1 MFFSP
6 KSHTIEAKLAL
17 VAFKN
22 HDKEYRMLNEIKIKI
37 NKEFRKINSLSTF
50 NVFPRH
56 DL

>member
-22 HDKEYRMLNEIKIKI
+22 HDKEQQ
-37 NKEFRKINSLSTF
+37 
-50 NVFPRH
+50 NVKMR
-56 DL
+56 LKLR